1 MSFLRILSLF
11 AMAICGVA
19 ALISIL
25 VCWILDKP
33 LYMSNSKSRIEK
45 LEKKYGLND
54 TEENADENTEKNTE

>member
-1 MSFLRILSLF
+1 MSFLKNLSLF

-45 LEKKYGLND
+45 LEKKYGIG
-54 TEENADENTEKNTE
+54 EEGSDDEGNTK

>member
-1 MSFLRILSLF
+1 MT
-11 AMAICGVA
+11 ICGVA

-45 LEKKYGLND
+45 LEKEYGINN
-54 TEENADENTEKNTE
+54 EEEENTE

>member
-1 MSFLRILSLF
+1 
-11 AMAICGVA
+11 MAICGVA

-45 LEKKYGLND
+45 LEKKYGLSD
-54 TEENADENTEKNTE
+54 EDDDEKTDDENDEDKDDENDADVKN